1 MDFSILYFIQ
11 SIRTD
16 FLDNFML
23 VLTKIAGSY
32 GQIWLCVAVLL
43 LIFKKTRKAG
53 IAVLLSYGFVYLFG
67 QMVLKDL
74 IARPRPCHIDETIA
88 LLIDRPS
95 SFSCP
100 STHSAWAFGAATAI
114 VCFSKKIGIPAFVVA
129 AIIGFSRLYLFVH
142 FPTDVLA
149 GIALGVLCGLI
160 GAWIVKAVAKAIE
173 KRKGAV
179 KA

>member
-16 FLDNFML
+16 FLDNF
-23 VLTKIAGSY
+23 VVTLTKIAGNY
-32 GQIWLCVAVLL
+32 GQVWLYVAVLL

-53 IAVLLSYGFVYLFG
+53 IAVLLSYGFVYLLG

-74 IARPRPCHIDETIA
+74 IA
-88 LLIDRPS
+88 RPS

-100 STHSAWAFGAATAI
+100 STHSAWAFGSATAI

-129 AIIGFSRLYLFVH
+129 TIIGFSRLYLFVH
-142 FPTDVLA
+142 FPSDVLV
-149 GIALGVLCGLI
+149 GIVLGVICGLFS
-160 GAWIVKAVAKAIE
+160 AWIVKAASKAIS
-173 KRKGAV
+173 KKKSA
-179 KA
+179 

>member
-16 FLDNFML
+16 FLDNF
-23 VLTKIAGSY
+23 VVTLTKIAGNY
-32 GQIWLCVAVLL
+32 GQVWLYVAVLL

-53 IAVLLSYGFVYLFG
+53 IAVLLSYGFVYLLG

-74 IARPRPCHIDETIA
+74 IARPRPCHLDETVA
-88 LLIDRPS
+88 LLIERPS

-100 STHSAWAFGAATAI
+100 STHSAWAFGSATAI

-142 FPTDVLA
+142 FPSDVLV
-149 GIALGVLCGLI
+149 GIVLGVICGLFS
-160 GAWIVKAVAKAIE
+160 AWIVKAASKAIS
-173 KRKGAV
+173 KKKSA
-179 KA
+179 